1 MSIDRDTVDHVALL
15 ARLALSEQERETLR
29 EQLSA
34 ILQHIDVIG
43 EADTSQVPATAHILP
58 LENVMRDDKVQAFPH
73 PGGLVEQAPAH
84 EDGYI
89 RVRAVL
95 EHE

>member
-1 MSIDRDTVDHVALL
+1 
-15 ARLALSEQERETLR
+15 
-29 EQLSA
+29 
-34 ILQHIDVIG
+34 
-43 EADTSQVPATAHILP
+43 
-58 LENVMRDDKVQAFPH
+58 MRDDLVQAFPH
-73 PGGLVEQAPAH
+73 PEVLVEQAPAH

>member
-34 ILQHIDVIG
+34 ILEHINVI
-43 EADTSQVPATAHILP
+43 DTSQVPATAHILP

-73 PGGLVEQAPAH
+73 PEVLVEQAPAH